1 MARPKTKP
9 TGRAPTEI
17 STVQWGTLRSMAE
30 DGCTHDEMAA
40 YLGIS
45 KRTFYAPHLKDRFLT
60 LTETAWAK
68 TKWDVRKRQ
77 RRAAIKGHT
86 VDRIWWGKQY
96 LGQSD
101 KQQVSQG
108 PSILEAVGDATEKL
122 LEALDRIEAQRAQ
135 VKT

>member
-1 MARPKTKP
+1 MSGKRGGVP
-9 TGRAPTEI
+9 TPTEV
-17 STVQWGTLRSMAE
+17 TDAQWKVLESMAG

-45 KRTFYAPHLKDRFLT
+45 KRTLYAPHLRDKFAR
-60 LTETAWAK
+60 LTEMAWAK

-77 RRAAIKGHT
+77 KRAAIKGNP

-101 KQQVSQG
+101 KQQVTNA
-108 PSILEAVGDATEKL
+108 PSVLDAVGDATDRLVEV
-122 LEALDRIEAQRAQ
+122 LDRLASQRTEQA
-135 VKT
+135 KP